1 MYVKAKG
8 KPFKKLLQAYFFVK
22 NAGLLVT
29 KFVSNTFKGNYNGW
43 VEDHKTSGPP
53 FICNVS
59 LIETACHL
67 CGDVKVV
74 GGAYTEDEAS
84 FQAIANLETPD
95 KRYVHEILS
104 WPLFCLYFIYCYD
117 YSSFFFQNCNHHF
130 ETIERFWRKGKVHY
144 IQVGGWKR
152 IESQIL
158 QNPRGKTR

>member
-1 MYVKAKG
+1 MYAKAKG

-22 NAGLLVT
+22 NVGLLVT

-84 FQAIANLETPD
+84 FQAIGNLETPD
-95 KRYVHEILS
+95 KRYVYEILS
-104 WPLFCLYFIYCYD
+104 
-117 YSSFFFQNCNHHF
+117 
-130 ETIERFWRKGKVHY
+130 
-144 IQVGGWKR
+144 
-152 IESQIL
+152 
-158 QNPRGKTR
+158 